1 MNNTSRKTKQY
12 QRTPL
17 SGKIIELI
25 KQELS
30 LGEVAG
36 EFTDLR
42 RSGHKLVGTCPFC
55 SGGSDS
61 FKVFP
66 EYHTY
71 YCSQCLKEGDVFQF
85 LMEID
90 HVTFRDAFKII
101 LTRYCGL

>member
-1 MNNTSRKTKQY
+1 MNNASQKTKRY

-61 FKVFP
+61 FRIFP
-66 EYHTY
+66 EYHMY

-85 LMEID
+85 LMDID